1 MLGVFKSSL
10 TMTPLEYPEIKK
22 QALLLVKEARLAD
35 SSIVRFF
42 WFPDAE
48 QVRLLELSSDLL
60 PASGDEVE
68 PVFFRPAPEHG
79 MPALSGVAMIREDE
93 YGSINPPTEWGT
105 WDQAVDL
112 TGETEK

>member
-1 MLGVFKSSL
+1 MIVLD
-10 TMTPLEYPEIKK
+10 YPEIKK
-22 QALLLVKEARLAD
+22 QALLLANEAKLAD

-48 QVRLLELSSDLL
+48 QVRLLELSTNVS
-60 PASGDEVE
+60 PAAGDEIE

-79 MPALSGVAMIREDE
+79 IPALSGVAMIREDE
-93 YGSINPPTEWGT
+93 YRAVNLPTDWGT
-105 WDQAVDL
+105 WDDAVEL

>member
-1 MLGVFKSSL
+1 
-10 TMTPLEYPEIKK
+10 MTALEYPEIKK
-22 QALLLVKEARLAD
+22 QALLLAKEARIAD

-42 WFPDAE
+42 WFPNGE
-48 QVRLLELSSDLL
+48 QVRLVEISSDML

-93 YGSINPPTEWGT
+93 YLSIKLPTEWGT
-105 WDQAVDL
+105 WDEAVEL
-112 TGETEK
+112 TRDAEK